1 MGMIK
6 FENGLVKVTGDSL
19 YGIKF
24 EDYEKS
30 QGRVSYATL
39 AKSFDCIL
47 ANEISK
53 DYEYFAVVNGSEHYE
68 DEDSE
73 DGEDIWV
80 DVYQYYIISDRGYQ
94 ILENLTDELVWYDNR
109 LGVFVWG
116 ITHYGTSWDYV
127 LTDIVIENKE
137 EN

>member
-1 MGMIK
+1 MSMIK

-24 EDYEKS
+24 GEYEKKC
-30 QGRVSYATL
+30 GRVSYKTL
-39 AKSFDCIL
+39 ASAFDCIL

-53 DYEYFAVVNGSEHYE
+53 DFEYFEVVNGSEYYE
-68 DEDSE
+68 DED
-73 DGEDIWV
+73 GEEVWV

-94 ILENLTDELVWYDNR
+94 ILEYLTDELVWYDSKLN
-109 LGVFVWG
+109 VYVWG
-116 ITHYGTSWDYV
+116 ITHFGTGWDYV

-137 EN
+137 EK

>member
-53 DYEYFAVVNGSEHYE
+53 DFEYFEVVNGSEHYE
-68 DEDSE
+68 DEDE
-73 DGEDIWV
+73 DGEDTWV
-80 DVYQYYIISDRGYQ
+80 DVYQYYIISDKGYH
-94 ILENLTDELVWYDNR
+94 ILENLTDELVWYDSR

-116 ITHYGTSWDYV
+116 ITHYSTSWDYV
-127 LTDIVIENKE
+127 LTDIIIENKE
-137 EN
+137 EEN